1 MKRIIA
7 ILTAAAML
15 LSFTA
20 CGNSDKPEEA
30 ETTTGLQNEQTTLTQ
45 EVNGTESYTTDSTET
60 EESTGEETTLSEEE
74 SSQEQTTLSANPAE
88 WSTEQIVE
96 FYKAAARKST
106 HVTSSK
112 TMTMNELVV
121 NDGDGLLGALIEM
134 AMPVLKS
141 ALKNNSTDFQGITGG
156 YEKLSASDLK
166 TAKAYKSGNYTVVEM
181 TMIEQVDGIHGDAN
195 SGTVGHAIS
204 VVGDMAVIEENLP
217 MFAID
222 FENSQLQIRYANPT
236 LKVKINQNGV
246 IEKGTWSYTVMV
258 NIKNLY
264 IENVRLPLK
273 ATIKTG
279 HGSVAFDI
287 KVGGG
292 F

>member
-1 MKRIIA
+1 
-7 ILTAAAML
+7 
-15 LSFTA
+15 
-20 CGNSDKPEEA
+20 
-30 ETTTGLQNEQTTLTQ
+30 
-45 EVNGTESYTTDSTET
+45 
-60 EESTGEETTLSEEE
+60 
-74 SSQEQTTLSANPAE
+74 
-88 WSTEQIVE
+88 
-96 FYKAAARKST
+96 
-106 HVTSSK
+106 
-112 TMTMNELVV
+112 MTM
-121 NDGDGLLGALIEM
+121 
-134 AMPVLKS
+134 
-141 ALKNNSTDFQGITGG
+141 
-156 YEKLSASDLK
+156 Y
-166 TAKAYKSGNYTVVEM
+166 
-181 TMIEQVDGIHGDAN
+181 EQVDGIHGDEK

-222 FENSQLQIRYANPT
+222 FENSELQIRYANPT

-279 HGSVAFDI
+279 HGSVDFSTT
-287 KVGGG
+287 VGGG

>member
-7 ILTAAAML
+7 LITAAIML
-15 LSFTA
+15 CTFTA
-20 CGNSDKPEEA
+20 CGNNPEPDNN
-30 ETTTGLQNEQTTLTQ
+30 ETTTNTEAVTTLP
-45 EVNGTESYTTDSTET
+45 DSTEENSNVQADAT
-60 EESTGEETTLSEEE
+60 EENTQDETTAEEETSAEEA
-74 SSQEQTTLSANPAE
+74 TTISANPAD
-88 WSTEQIVE
+88 WSKEEIVE
-96 FYKAAARKST
+96 FYKAAAGKST
-106 HVTSSK
+106 HVTSK
-112 TMTMNELVV
+112 KRMVMNELVV

-134 AMPVLKS
+134 AMPVLKK
-141 ALKNNSTDFQGITGG
+141 ALAKNSTEFQGITGG
-156 YEKLSASDLK
+156 YEKLSPSDIK
-166 TAKAYKSGNYTVVEM
+166 TAKAYKSGNYTVIEM
-181 TMIEQVDGIHGDAN
+181 TMHEQVDGIHGDEK

-222 FENSQLQIRYANPT
+222 FENSELKIRYANPV

-279 HGSVAFDI
+279 HGSVDFDST
-287 KVGGG
+287 VGGG